1 MTEAELLEVIAK
13 AARENATF
21 LDLSGK
27 GIKTIPPEIGKLTN
41 LTELDLSYNYIT
53 DIPEAITK
61 LTNLTTLN
69 LDNNLIREISDEITM
84 LTNLTFLS
92 ISHNLND
99 RMGLRLSESI
109 DQFALRFNNQISV
122 IPDTITKLA
131 NLTTL
136 NLSGNEIDT
145 ISNRIGELTNLSI
158 LNLDDNQI
166 RSIPDAITKLTNLT
180 TLNLSANK
188 ITKIP
193 DAIAELSNL
202 QTLVLGGNQIRT
214 ITKNIKQLSSLKH
227 LDLSENEIAVIPD
240 EISQLSSLQELSVG
254 ANKINIFPD
263 EITKLANLR
272 ILYLDRNEISDI
284 PDEIVKLSSLQ
295 HLDLS
300 YSRLRN
306 IPDIISQLANLRRID
321 ISNNYISLIPESL
334 CKLTYLNYLSL
345 SFNEITQIPEVIGN
359 LTSLNSLELNGNQI
373 AQIPEAIGN
382 LSSLIFFNLNGN
394 QITQIP
400 EAISKLASLTSLY
413 LSNNRI
419 TQIPEV
425 IGNLPSLTSLEIGH
439 NQITQIPEAIGKLT
453 SLTSLYLSD
462 SQITQFPEV
471 IGKLTSL
478 TSLEL
483 SSNQITQIP
492 EVIGNLRN
500 LTSLYLSENQITR
513 IPEATTKLT
522 NLKKLDLRYNPLPIP
537 VEILEDYRN
546 PAAIL
551 SYWQKL
557 KQGERKPLNEAKVI
571 LVGRGDVGKT
581 SLVKRLI
588 DKEFN
593 ANEPK
598 TEGINIR
605 EWQVSAREE
614 KVRLRVW
621 DFGGQE
627 IMHATH
633 QFFLTERSLYVLVL
647 NTRKDER
654 ISDVEYWL
662 KLIQTFG
669 KDAPIL
675 IVGNKCDETGFDLDE
690 KGLRDKYGENI
701 KQFIP
706 TSCKDGTGIETL
718 RQEIIQQIAQ
728 MDHVFDLLPQQ
739 WFAVKTKLEQSQAD
753 YIPYYEYQQLCQQE
767 KITDSIEQSRLIKL
781 LHDLGVIL
789 NFQDNPRLKEPN
801 VLKPDWVTK
810 GVYKILNNNE
820 LMTEHKGRLEW
831 KTCQSILTDDCY
843 REDQEK
849 LFILDMMKKFKLS
862 FPLDTTPDIPTYLI
876 PDLLPKSEPYTG
888 QWQDTLNFEYHYG
901 KILPSSVISRF
912 IVKTYHKIA
921 RLSHPTYWRT
931 GVILAS
937 KDGNHAYVRA
947 DLEDATI
954 FIRISGNLNTRRS
967 FLTYIRET
975 FDEIHDD
982 PPKLSPDERVALP
995 DNPKLTVS
1003 YEHLLSLERRGK
1015 TECCPEGSDRDYN
1028 IRDLL
1033 DGVEE
1038 RRLRNPN
1045 SRNPDPKI
1053 EPEGKIKSMKTIL
1066 LLAANPKNTNS
1077 LRLQEEE
1084 RDIKERLRLNGYGT
1098 DPIKSAVA
1106 VRSRDLNQ
1114 ALLDFDPQII
1124 HFSGH
1129 GGGEDGLAF
1138 EEIDGTLKL
1147 ISGQALAGLFSLFSD
1162 RLECVVLN
1170 ACYSEVQAQ
1179 AIAQHIDYV
1188 IGMDRAIKDKS
1199 AIEFAV
1205 GFYSAIGAG
1214 KDYEFAFKMGCNA
1227 IDREGLS
1234 EQHIPQLLK
1243 KS

>member
-13 AARENATF
+13 AAREKATS
-21 LDLSGK
+21 LDLSKK
-27 GIKTIPPEIGKLTN
+27 GIKAIPPEIATLTSLTWLYLSNNQITEIPESLSN
-41 LTELDLSYNYIT
+41 LTSLTTLYLSNNQIT
-53 DIPEAITK
+53 EIPESLSN
-61 LTNLTTLN
+61 LTNLTTLY
-69 LDNNLIREISDEITM
+69 LSNNQITEIPEYLSN
-84 LTNLTFLS
+84 LTNLTRLVLS
-92 ISHNLND
+92 NNQITEIPESLSNLTNLTGLSLSNNQITEIPESLSNLTNLATLNFNNNQITEIPESLSNLTSLTLLYLFYNQITEIPESLSSLTSLTSLNLN
-99 RMGLRLSESI
+99 
-109 DQFALRFNNQISV
+109 NNQISV
-122 IPDTITKLA
+122 IP
-131 NLTTL
+131 
-136 NLSGNEIDT
+136 
-145 ISNRIGELTNLSI
+145 
-158 LNLDDNQI
+158 
-166 RSIPDAITKLTNLT
+166 
-180 TLNLSANK
+180 
-188 ITKIP
+188 
-193 DAIAELSNL
+193 
-202 QTLVLGGNQIRT
+202 
-214 ITKNIKQLSSLKH
+214 
-227 LDLSENEIAVIPD
+227 
-240 EISQLSSLQELSVG
+240 
-254 ANKINIFPD
+254 
-263 EITKLANLR
+263 
-272 ILYLDRNEISDI
+272 
-284 PDEIVKLSSLQ
+284 
-295 HLDLS
+295 
-300 YSRLRN
+300 
-306 IPDIISQLANLRRID
+306 
-321 ISNNYISLIPESL
+321 ESL
-334 CKLTYLNYLSL
+334 S
-345 SFNEITQIPEVIGN
+345 N
-359 LTSLNSLELNGNQI
+359 LTSLKELN
-373 AQIPEAIGN
+373 
-382 LSSLIFFNLNGN
+382 LNNN

-400 EAISKLASLTSLY
+400 DSL
-413 LSNNRI
+413 NN
-419 TQIPEV
+419 
-425 IGNLPSLTSLEIGH
+425 
-439 NQITQIPEAIGKLT
+439 LT
-453 SLTSLYLSD
+453 SLTSL
-462 SQITQFPEV
+462 
-471 IGKLTSL
+471 
-478 TSLEL
+478 
-483 SSNQITQIP
+483 
-492 EVIGNLRN
+492 
-500 LTSLYLSENQITR
+500 
-513 IPEATTKLT
+513 
-522 NLKKLDLRYNPLPIP
+522 DLRDNSLPIP
-537 VEILEDYRN
+537 VEILNKDQN

-588 DKEFN
+588 DNEFN

-614 KVRLRVW
+614 NVRLRVW

-718 RQEIIQQIAQ
+718 RQEIIQQVAE

-767 KITDSIEQSRLIKL
+767 KITDAPEQSRLIKL
-781 LHDLGVIL
+781 LHDLGIIL
-789 NFQDNPRLKEPN
+789 NFRDDPRLKDTN
-801 VLKPDWVTK
+801 VLKPDWVTG

-820 LMTEHKGRLEW
+820 LLTEHKGRLEW

-862 FPLDTTPDIPTYLI
+862 FPLDTTPAIPTYLI

-888 QWQDTLNFEYHYG
+888 EWQDTLTFEYHYP
-901 KILPSSVISRF
+901 ILPNSIISRF
-912 IVKTYHKIA
+912 TVEMYQLIFMQTF
-921 RLSHPTYWRT
+921 WRT
-931 GVILAS
+931 GVIL
-937 KDGNHAYVRA
+937 KFEGNKAYIKA
-947 DLEDATI
+947 DLEDAKI
-954 FIRISGNLNTRRS
+954 FIRISGNPTTRRS
-967 FLTYIRET
+967 FLSTIRTTFAKVHGTISGLKARQYIPLPS
-975 FDEIHDD
+975 DD
-982 PPKLSPDERVALP
+982 PNQFVEYDELIKLEA
-995 DNPKLTVS
+995 
-1003 YEHLLSLERRGK
+1003 RGK
-1015 TECCPEGSDRDYN
+1015 QEFSTGKRDYK
-1028 IRDLL
+1028 IQELL
-1033 DGVEE
+1033 DGVED
-1038 RRLRNPN
+1038 RR
-1045 SRNPDPKI
+1045 SRNSNSESRGDTYIFQKEVSQVVGGNIISQGSNLGTQHNKIDPNPAP
-1053 EPEGKIKSMKTIL
+1053 EPKAESNMKPLKTIL
-1066 LLAANPKNTNS
+1066 LLAANPKNTDP

-1084 RDIKERLRLNGYGT
+1084 RDIKERLRLSGYGT
-1098 DPIKSAVA
+1098 EPIKSAVA

-1114 ALLDFDPQII
+1114 ALLDFDPQIV

-1129 GGGEDGLAF
+1129 GGGEEGLAF

-1179 AIAQHIDYV
+1179 VIVQHIDYV
-1188 IGMDRAIKDKS
+1188 IGMDREIGDKA

-1227 IDREGLS
+1227 IDRAGINE
-1234 EQHIPQLLK
+1234 HFTPKLLRK
-1243 KS
+1243 I